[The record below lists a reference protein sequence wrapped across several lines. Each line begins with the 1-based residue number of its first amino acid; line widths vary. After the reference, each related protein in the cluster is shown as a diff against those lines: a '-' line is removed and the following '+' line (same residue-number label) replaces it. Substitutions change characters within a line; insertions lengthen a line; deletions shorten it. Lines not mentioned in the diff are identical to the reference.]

1 MPWRRVH
8 VAHRSCLCWRRQ
20 SGANE
25 SRPGSSIPI
34 LRAAILPANFSHTQ
48 IRSGLRAGIPYDDSS
63 DKIHHACASFGI
75 TKAESEQFSAE
86 LDGRLTII
94 FKHHYR
100 PAGALE

>member
-1 MPWRRVH
+1 MCLWRR
-8 VAHRSCLCWRRQ
+8 RS
-20 SGANE
+20 ST
-25 SRPGSSIPI
+25 PI